1 MTFQYYNTLKNKSKN
16 NIVFYLE
23 QLVPKFTEGE
33 ISTLIDDLNGEDK
46 KKSNQKSDLMKNFIM
61 FEEFTGE
68 PTDYSNLSSDD
79 LEKLYKIFVSKEISD
94 KKAVKWRFFKNL
106 KYIRD
111 FKIKKLHINR
121 DKDQEEKDLDFII
134 ETETDKII
142 FTICYDVLEID
153 EYMEII
159 NGVTEIFQENDIIPD
174 EIIIATNRSYRNIPI
189 KEKVTLGEVSIEP
202 QLWVEWVDLDKPF
215 NEDDLLIV
223 RSNEELNLA
232 GYNFSNI
239 EDLLDYVYNYTE
251 GGQISVYRQV
261 GYFAESV
268 KEEQQVQLIWKGIM
282 IKKNL

>member
-1 MTFQYYNTLKNKSKN
+1 LK
-16 NIVFYLE
+16 
-23 QLVPKFTEGE
+23 QLVPKFNKEE
-33 ISTLIDDLNGEDK
+33 ISIIIDDIEGK
-46 KKSNQKSDLMKNFIM
+46 SKKSSSKTSDLMEKFILFENFA
-61 FEEFTGE
+61 GE
-68 PTDYSNLSSDD
+68 PTDYSNLSSDE

-111 FKIKKLHINR
+111 LNIQKLHINR

-134 ETETDKII
+134 ETESDKIL
-142 FTICYDVLEID
+142 FVVCYDVLEID
-153 EYMEII
+153 EYLEII
-159 NGVTEIFQENDIIPD
+159 NNITDIYQEKEISPD

-223 RSNEELNLA
+223 RSNKELNLA
-232 GYNFSNI
+232 GFNFSNI
-239 EDLLDYVYNYTE
+239 EDLLDYVYSYTE
-251 GGQISVYRQV
+251 GGQISVYKQI

-268 KEEQQVQLIWKGIM
+268 EEEQQVQLIWKGIM